1 MSVKMK
7 HLPKPFADIPQ
18 TPRGHLGLLSYEGV
32 FRIICYLRAR
42 AIASDKTLETVFEEF
57 PFLGPY
63 FAEIRPR
70 LPQDIDWVNSLRW
83 LSEEIEL
90 WEAASKVWLPLHGLR
105 EELQLRRE
113 TLLVFSLLGL
123 AEEDSHFAALFSKLQ
138 GAGTRQR
145 PTLGLLRA
153 LIEAE
158 GAANPIEVWE
168 LSHTLSGCA
177 LTEVLNPGAPRAE
190 WELRVSPA
198 VWSAAR
204 GDQTT
209 EPLLGLRYTSGESF
223 LSLAEAVWDSAIAA
237 RLNALLPLL
246 TKRRTQLVVL
256 RGMPG
261 CERLGVAGAVAKS
274 IGFGVLEISTGF
286 APGNERWSTLGPLAT
301 MLHAVPVFSP
311 ELSAGETFD
320 LPLLAGYSG
329 PLIAILGGEGGIA
342 GRASEHS
349 VTIPLLPESAPARL
363 HLWQRHLN
371 NHPVEDLP
379 GIAERFALPG
389 RYLKQACDL
398 AKAAA
403 GVENREAITHEDVR
417 TATRAINRQQLD
429 SLATSLPG
437 GVRWSQLVVNGTTSS
452 ALAALERRCRL
463 RENLAATSERFPGG
477 LNTGVRALLEGPS
490 GTGKTLAARAL
501 ATELGLDLYRVDLSS
516 IVNKFVGETEKN
528 LGRVFSRAEDLNVVL
543 LLDEGDSLLA
553 RRTDVRS
560 SNDRYANLET
570 NYLLQRLETYT
581 GIALITTNLGNT
593 IDSAFR
599 RRMDAVV
606 KFHLPD
612 GNQRWELW
620 TVHLPQDHTVS
631 QATLNRVA
639 MRYALTGGQ
648 IRNAAVHA
656 TLLALDRGSSRV
668 DDSDVLAAI
677 QLEYR
682 KAGASFPGEEEGAS
696 DASHDSLGAFLRA
709 IS

>member
-1 MSVKMK
+1 MK
-7 HLPKPFADIPQ
+7 TLAKPFTDIPE
-18 TPRGHLGLLSYEGV
+18 TPRGHLGLISYEAV

-42 AIASDKTLETVFEEF
+42 ALSSERTLDTVFEEF

-70 LPQDIDWVNSLRW
+70 LPEDIDWVNSLQW
-83 LSEEIEL
+83 LSDEMENWEEQSV
-90 WEAASKVWLPLHGLR
+90 AWLPLRGLR
-105 EELQLRRE
+105 HELKLRRE
-113 TLLVFSLLGL
+113 TLLVWTLLGL
-123 AEEDSHFAALFSKLQ
+123 AEEDSHFASLFTKLQ
-138 GAGTRQR
+138 GARARER

-153 LIEAE
+153 LVEAE
-158 GAANPIEVWE
+158 GAADPVEVWE
-168 LSHTLSGCA
+168 LSQTLIKAGLA
-177 LTEVLNPGAPRAE
+177 EVLNPGAPRAE
-190 WELRVSPA
+190 WELRVSPP
-198 VWSAAR
+198 VWGAAR
-204 GDQTT
+204 GDLPR
-209 EPLLGLRYTSGESF
+209 EPLPGLRCSSAESF
-223 LSLAEAVWDSAIAA
+223 LPFADTVWESGTAA
-237 RLNALLPLL
+237 RLNALIPLL
-246 TKRRTQLVVL
+246 AERRTRLLVL

-261 CERLGVAGAVAKS
+261 CERLGVAGAIAKS
-274 IGFGVLEISTGF
+274 LGCALLEV
-286 APGNERWSTLGPLAT
+286 APGFSPGTESWPALGPLAT
-301 MLHAVPVFSP
+301 MLHALPVFAP
-311 ELSAGETFD
+311 DLGPGETFD
-320 LPLLAGYSG
+320 LPPISGYSG
-329 PLIAILGGEGGIA
+329 PMIVILGSDGGVGGTTA
-342 GRASEHS
+342 EHS
-349 VTIPLLPESAPARL
+349 VTIPLLPESAAARL
-363 HLWQRHLN
+363 RLWRRHLQDQ
-371 NHPVEDLP
+371 PVEDLP
-379 GIAERFALPG
+379 GIAARFALPG

-403 GVENREAITHEDVR
+403 RVEKRRAITCDDVR
-417 TATRAINRQQLD
+417 IAARAINRQQLD

-437 GVRWSQLVVNGTTSS
+437 SVRWSQLVVNRST
-452 ALAALERRCRL
+452 AADLAALERRCRL
-463 RENLAATSERFPGG
+463 REGLAATGSRFPGG

-528 LGRVFSRAEDLNVVL
+528 LGRVLGRAEDLNVVL

-553 RRTDVRS
+553 RRTDVRT

-581 GIALITTNLGNT
+581 GIALITTNLGHT
-593 IDSAFR
+593 IDPAFR

-620 TVHLPQDHTVS
+620 GVHLPQDHRVS
-631 QATLNRVA
+631 AAALHRVS

-656 TLLALDRGSSRV
+656 TLLALDRSSRHV
-668 DDSDVLAAI
+668 EDADMLAAI

-696 DASHDSLGAFLRA
+696 DGSHHSLGAFLRA